1 MEYLALVKYRFLN
14 FGDSEYFFSSYFRD
28 TLRENIKISNIP
40 LRLLLVV
47 RFRDQ
52 YLQVPWP
59 PMGLHQLCP
68 LPELRSG
75 VMQFQGVYFI
85 IFSKLAVE
93 NQYPQFIIIRDR
105 SRFLC
110 KLGTFSKGQLISKC
124 PFGVIVWTK
133 IPTKKF
139 DNFCP
144 RI

>member
-1 MEYLALVKYRFLN
+1 MEIFQESFNPIHFLKYFHKN
-14 FGDSEYFFSSYFRD
+14 IFFSYFRD

-59 PMGLHQLCP
+59 PTGLHQLCP

-105 SRFLC
+105 SRFFVQV
-110 KLGTFSKGQLISKC
+110 GHDTTFSSSNH
-124 PFGVIVWTK
+124 
-133 IPTKKF
+133 
-139 DNFCP
+139 NFFIKV
-144 RI
+144 RIF